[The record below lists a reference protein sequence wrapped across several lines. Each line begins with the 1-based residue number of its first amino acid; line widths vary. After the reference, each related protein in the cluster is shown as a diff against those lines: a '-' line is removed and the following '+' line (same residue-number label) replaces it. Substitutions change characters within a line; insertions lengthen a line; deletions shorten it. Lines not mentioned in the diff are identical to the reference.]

1 MIRPVYADQP
11 ASRDILYQAMVEY
24 DYPYIDY
31 HLEYMHTAI
40 VFVCF
45 SENEIAG
52 YAWFF
57 RLEEDVS
64 IWSFHVLIKPEY
76 RKKFFSRTFFQT
88 LFGTAWSLG
97 ANQIMV
103 EEGGPFDLFIRV
115 GGTMCE
121 DGAIL
126 SLPYDWRK
134 SWQKSSKKHLRE
146 SVELSAWAEADLAQ
160 NQLHQLNQNYQ
171 LDSMQP
177 LTMQQTQT

>member
-11 ASRDILYQAMVEY
+11 ASRDVLYQAMVEY
-24 DYPYIDY
+24 DYPYLDY

-76 RKKFFSRTFFQT
+76 QKKFFSRTFFQT
-88 LFGTAWSLG
+88 LFSTAWSLG

-115 GGTMCE
+115 GGTMCK

-126 SLPYDWRK
+126 PLPYDWRK
-134 SWQKSSKKHLRE
+134 SWQR
-146 SVELSAWAEADLAQ
+146 LSRNQSAQCLAEAVEMQDR
-160 NQLHQLNQNYQ
+160 QLSQHYQ
-171 LDSMQP
+171 LGSTQP